1 MSVTLDK
8 KRILVSRPKHQ
19 AEHLC
24 ELITANGGQAI
35 AYPTIEIQPVKDP
48 DKILV
53 RENAFSE
60 FDIIVFVSRNA
71 AKMAFDHYLSLASL
85 PVHIKVF
92 AIGAGTAETLSSLNI
107 KNVIHAGVHAD
118 SEALLNLPEM
128 QKERLAGKKVLIIR
142 GVGGRE
148 YLADNLKSRGA
159 SVDYA
164 EVYKR
169 CLPEYDVKDSHNIWQ
184 DIKPDAIVITSNDGL
199 NNLVHLTPETDQ
211 PQLFTTPLVLMS
223 ARSDNLAKELGFVSV
238 TGIAIDKNDEG
249 LLSVLLDLVG
259 E

>member
-1 MSVTLDK
+1 MSVSLDK
-8 KRILVSRPKHQ
+8 KRILVTRPKHQ

-35 AYPTIEIQPVKDP
+35 AYPTIEIQPVKDH

-53 RENAFSE
+53 NSNALSE
-60 FDIIVFVSRNA
+60 YNFIVFVSRNA
-71 AKMAFDHYLSLASL
+71 VKMAFDHYLSLASL
-85 PVHIKVF
+85 PAHITVF

-107 KNVIHAGVHAD
+107 KNVIHAGTQAD
-118 SEALLNLPEM
+118 SEALLNLSEM
-128 QKERLAGKKVLIIR
+128 QEERLTSKKALIIR

-169 CLPEYDVKDSHNIWQ
+169 CLPEYDVKDSHEIWQ
-184 DIKPDAIVITSNDGL
+184 DIKPDATVITSNDGL

-211 PQLFTTPLVLMS
+211 PQLFSTPLVLMS

-238 TGIAIDKNDEG
+238 TSTAIDKNDEG
-249 LLSVLLDLVG
+249 LLSALLDLVG